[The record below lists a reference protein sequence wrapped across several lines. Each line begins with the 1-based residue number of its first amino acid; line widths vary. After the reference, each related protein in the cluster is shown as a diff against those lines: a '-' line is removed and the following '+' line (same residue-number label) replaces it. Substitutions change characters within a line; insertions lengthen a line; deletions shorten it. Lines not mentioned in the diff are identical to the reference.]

1 MIKVPVDNYPKDFL
15 SNLISLIGSLMQSL
29 GFLFGGGMLCVVVLA
44 LIKGEIAS
52 GLGYVLLLSG
62 MGYAVMLLGIGLRK
76 LTAKL
81 HKKKQEK
88 SSVNSE
94 DTF

>member
-62 MGYAVMLLGIGLRK
+62 MSYAVMLLGIGLRK

-81 HKKKQEK
+81 HKKQQEK

>member
-62 MGYAVMLLGIGLRK
+62 MSYAVMLLGIGLRK

-81 HKKKQEK
+81 HFAGNA
-88 SSVNSE
+88 SS
-94 DTF
+94 TCTKALLF

>member
-62 MGYAVMLLGIGLRK
+62 MSYAVMLLGIGLRK